1 MEGMYNNYNKWTASL
16 YDAHRERARER
27 EGERET
33 GGIHS
38 DSQMGILVVLSTTD
52 YYNKRE
58 REIRRGRG
66 RERYTN
72 IHTMSVGEAAF
83 VCAVVIFPL

>member
-1 MEGMYNNYNKWTASL
+1 MKQVDSFAVRCTSREG
-16 YDAHRERARER
+16 RER

-58 REIRRGRG
+58 RERDKERK
-66 RERYTN
+66 REREIY
-72 IHTMSVGEAAF
+72 
-83 VCAVVIFPL
+83 

>member
-1 MEGMYNNYNKWTASL
+1 MPNIYYRPITKIIIDQSPKLLQNYNKWTASL

-58 REIRRGRG
+58 RESDKERK
-66 RERYTN
+66 RER
-72 IHTMSVGEAAF
+72 
-83 VCAVVIFPL
+83 

>member
-1 MEGMYNNYNKWTASL
+1 MPNIYYRPITKIIIDQSPKLLQNYNKWTASL

-72 IHTMSVGEAAF
+72 IHTM
-83 VCAVVIFPL
+83 